1 MTKPEEGEKGEKAT
15 GCYTLQCSE
24 CAFKETI
31 WGGPDEGE
39 TNAKAL
45 DACAAHCKRLKHK
58 KILVIISTFWIARY
72 DNSKNTMNCESAPR
86 NEFYES
92 K

>member
-1 MTKPEEGEKGEKAT
+1 MTKLTEEGEKAT
-15 GCYTLQCSE
+15 GSFTLQCLE

-45 DACAAHCKRLKHK
+45 EACRTHCKRVKHK
-58 KILVIISTFWIARY
+58 KILLTISTFWIARY
-72 DNSKNTMNCESAPR
+72 DNSKNTISCESAPKD
-86 NEFYES
+86 EFYKS

>member
-1 MTKPEEGEKGEKAT
+1 MTKLPEEGEKAT
-15 GCYTLQCSE
+15 GSFTLQCLE

-45 DACAAHCKRLKHK
+45 EACRTHCKRVKHK
-58 KILVIISTFWIARY
+58 KILLTISTFWIARY
-72 DNSKNTMNCESAPR
+72 DDSKNTISCESAPKD
-86 NEFYES
+86 EFYKS